1 MAAVAKALQIMRIRE
16 QGPVAFMIADMI
28 HICRPNTLASLST
41 DPAERLTEKLLPSQ
55 ELPFFCAVHPAPGFT
70 LIAALYRLR
79 LMIPTVSG
87 ICQGQTAGM
96 PARPKG
102 LIRHSDHLR
111 AK

>member
-1 MAAVAKALQIMRIRE
+1 MAAVTKALQIMRIRE

-41 DPAERLTEKLLPSQ
+41 APAERLTEKLLPSQ
-55 ELPFFCAVHPAPGFT
+55 DFPLPSAVHPAPGLT

-79 LMIPTVSG
+79 PVILAVSG
-87 ICQGQTAGM
+87 ICQDPTAGM
-96 PARPKG
+96 PARPKR
-102 LIRHSDHLR
+102 LIWHSVHLR

>member
-1 MAAVAKALQIMRIRE
+1 MAAVTKALQIMRIRE

-28 HICRPNTLASLST
+28 HICRPNTLTLLST
-41 DPAERLTEKLLPSQ
+41 APAERLAEKLLPSQ
-55 ELPFFCAVHPAPGFT
+55 DFPLPSAVHPAPGFT

-87 ICQGQTAGM
+87 ICQDPTAGM
-96 PARPKG
+96 PARPKR
-102 LIRHSDHLR
+102 LIWHSVHLR